1 MKHFFFRFRSH
12 KSTSAN
18 QKAGKNATGANVP
31 SRWSSMPTVKQYT
44 RVSLMSTSSEYKEIE
59 TFFKKTVNKNVVIKG
74 VERVQNKFMWEK
86 YQMYVILTNNNNMSG
101 LIFSNN
107 TIINRSTTFLLYQHQ
122 KWREYIPKRKI
133 CFWGFSLENSVI

>member
-44 RVSLMSTSSEYKEIE
+44 RVPLISTSSEYKEIE

-101 LIFSNN
+101 LIFNN
-107 TIINRSTTFLLYQHQ
+107 SIIINRSTTFLLYQH
-122 KWREYIPKRKI
+122 RK
-133 CFWGFSLENSVI
+133 